1 MSARSKARKRALD
14 VLFEADVRGLDPL
27 DVMADHQQMVESGLN
42 PYTTE
47 LVTGVSQHSDRIDEI
62 IATYAQGWAMERMAV
77 VDRNVLRLGTWELLW
92 GDVPEAVAISE
103 SVSLVGQLSTEDSG
117 GFVNGI
123 LARILEI
130 KPRLTLE

>member
-1 MSARSKARKRALD
+1 MLY
-14 VLFEADVRGLDPL
+14 EADVRGLEPT
-27 DVMADHQQMVESGLN
+27 DVWSDHQQMADTELN
-42 PYTTE
+42 PYTTD
-47 LVTGVSQHSDRIDEI
+47 LITGITQHRDRIDEI
-62 IATYAQGWAMERMAV
+62 IATYAQGWSLDRMAI

-103 SVSLVGQLSTEDSG
+103 SVALVGELSTDEST

>member
-1 MSARSKARKRALD
+1 MLY
-14 VLFEADVRGLDPL
+14 EADVRGLDAT
-27 DVMADHQQMVESGLN
+27 DVWADHQQLSDAEPN

-47 LVTGVSQHSDRIDEI
+47 LISGISEHRERIDEI
-62 IATYAQGWAMERMAV
+62 IATYAQGWSMDRMAV

-92 GDVPEAVAISE
+92 GDVPDAVAIAE
-103 SVSLVGQLSTEDSG
+103 SVALVSDLSTDESG

-123 LARILEI
+123 LARVLEI